1 MMRIAVLRN
10 CEKGVI
16 MTYIFAKGKLT
27 KINHR
32 KHNDK
37 NSENLKI
44 YYIHIYTS
52 HKSEFISTKK

>member
-1 MMRIAVLRN
+1 
-10 CEKGVI
+10 

-32 KHNDK
+32 KHNEK

-44 YYIHIYTS
+44 YYIHIYILCIKVNLSLQRNKGTS
-52 HKSEFISTKK
+52 QY

>member
-1 MMRIAVLRN
+1 
-10 CEKGVI
+10 

-32 KHNDK
+32 KHNEK

-44 YYIHIYTS
+44 YYIHIYIYTL
-52 HKSEFISTKK
+52 HKSEFIFTKK